1 MSFYTT
7 FIDEKT
13 LVTIL
18 KIIPLN
24 KDLQELIIY
33 EIINDIIRED
43 FSIHDYE
50 DVVDIDDDNYYSDYY
65 DIFE

>member
-7 FIDEKT
+7 FIDENT

-18 KIIPLN
+18 KIIHLN
-24 KDLQELIIY
+24 RDLHELILC

-43 FSIHDYE
+43 FSIHNFE
-50 DVVDIDDDNYYSDYY
+50 EIINIDEEIYYSDCY
-65 DIFE
+65 DISE